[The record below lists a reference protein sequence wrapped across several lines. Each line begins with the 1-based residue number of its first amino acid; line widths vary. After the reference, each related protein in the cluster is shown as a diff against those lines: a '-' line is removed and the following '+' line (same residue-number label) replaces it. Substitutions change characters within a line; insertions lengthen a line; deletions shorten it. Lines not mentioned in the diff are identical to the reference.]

1 MYSRER
7 TKTDD
12 NQDRERERTKQRST
26 SRDYQQ
32 RGRSTS
38 NNSYDS
44 KRRQYNSGGD
54 NQRNG
59 AIKQFGAKIEG
70 QIIKGIGAVVHK
82 EMGAKTGLTDAKE
95 VVPGSQVP
103 QLDYEDV

>member
-1 MYSRER
+1 M
-7 TKTDD
+7 
-12 NQDRERERTKQRST
+12 
-26 SRDYQQ
+26 
-32 RGRSTS
+32 
-38 NNSYDS
+38 
-44 KRRQYNSGGD
+44 
-54 NQRNG
+54 
-59 AIKQFGAKIEG
+59 AIKTEIEKGQNREAHQGIINKEEDQLVITVMIAKEDSTTLVGTIKEMGTIKEFGAKIEG